1 MSYSYK
7 KEVFGKNKIFE
18 VPTTISETIYRY
30 LRKAIIEGDLRPDQR
45 IHEKEIAEIFNVS
58 TTPVRE
64 AFQKLSAEKYLI
76 IDARKE
82 VVVASATLEE
92 IKELFEIV
100 RLLDAFAVKKA
111 LKELS
116 DKKIEEI
123 KEMTKN
129 LGNFYRQKKIQSY
142 VKENLKIHDK
152 LWSACG
158 NKFIYQSLVNLAEK
172 STFFGN
178 QMFFLA
184 AEQTKN
190 PSIFDKSYKDH
201 TDLMEAIEKRDGEAV
216 EKILLSHWG
225 KGFLDRED
233 DDLEIKN

>member
-1 MSYSYK
+1 MR
-7 KEVFGKNKIFE
+7 EDILGKNKILE

-30 LRKAIIEGDLRPDQR
+30 LRNAIIEGDLKPDQR
-45 IHEKEIAEIFNVS
+45 IHEKDIAELFNVS

-76 IDARKE
+76 INARKE

-92 IKELFEIV
+92 IKELFELV
-100 RLLDAFAVKKA
+100 RVLDTFAVKKA

-116 DKKIEEI
+116 DKEIEEL
-123 KEMTKN
+123 KKMTKKM
-129 LGNFYRQKKIQSY
+129 GNFYKQKKIQSY

-184 AEQTKN
+184 ADQTKN
-190 PSIFDKSYKDH
+190 HSIFDKSYKDH
-201 TDLMEAIEKRDGEAV
+201 IDLMEALEKRDVKAV

-225 KGFLDRED
+225 RGFLDRKD

>member
-1 MSYSYK
+1 MRDNIS
-7 KEVFGKNKIFE
+7 GKNKIFE
-18 VPTTISETIYRY
+18 VPTTITETIYRY
-30 LRKAIIEGDLRPDQR
+30 LRNAIIEGDLRPEQR
-45 IHEKEIAEIFNVS
+45 IHEKEIAGLFNVS

-64 AFQKLSAEKYLI
+64 AFQKLSAEKFLI
-76 IDARKE
+76 INVRKE

-92 IKELFEIV
+92 IKELFEFM

-116 DKKIEEI
+116 DKEIEKL
-123 KEMTKN
+123 KEMTKQM
-129 LGNFYRQKKIQSY
+129 GDFYKQKKTQSY
-142 VKENLKIHDK
+142 VKANLKIHDK
-152 LWSACG
+152 LWSVCG

-172 STFFGN
+172 SIFFGN

-184 AEQTKN
+184 ADQTKN
-190 PSIFDKSYKDH
+190 TCILDKSYKDH
-201 TDLMEAIEKRDGEAV
+201 IDLMEAVEKRDGKAV

-225 KGFLDRED
+225 KGFLSEED

>member
-1 MSYSYK
+1 MSYSNK

-18 VPTTISETIYRY
+18 VPATISETIYRY
-30 LRKAIIEGDLRPDQR
+30 LRNAIIEGDLRPDQR
-45 IHEKEIAEIFNVS
+45 IHEKEIAELFNIS

-100 RLLDAFAVKKA
+100 RVLDAFAVKKA
-111 LKELS
+111 LKKLF
-116 DKKIEEI
+116 DKEIEEL
-123 KEMTKN
+123 KEMTKKM
-129 LGNFYRQKKIQSY
+129 GNFYKQKKIQSY

-158 NKFIYQSLVNLAEK
+158 NKFVYQSLVNLAEK

-201 TDLMEAIEKRDGEAV
+201 IDLMEAIEKRAGKAV

-225 KGFLDRED
+225 KGFLGEED